1 MIYPNRRAI
10 LAAAAIAP
18 LTLVIGV
25 AVPQY
30 WFAGLALLVFLL
42 ALCAADALLNARA
55 SKVEL
60 LCDGPGSV
68 SVGADFE
75 VEAHVRFPFP
85 APAFAEVAIGTDHL
99 LSAPQGS
106 VRRIAL
112 SGGSGSGAFAF
123 TALRR
128 GTAHLGTAWLR
139 WPGMLGLVWK
149 QKKLTLGQE
158 ILISPDIR
166 PVREKAAQLLH
177 RDAMHGLVV
186 QQQLGESSEFEALTD
201 FRAGMDRRSIDWKQS
216 ARHTAL
222 LAKEHR
228 TERNNNIIMAV
239 DAGRAM
245 CEPLAGVP
253 RVDRAV
259 SAALLTSYVAL
270 KEGDRVGFFGFD
282 SHPRVSSNTVSGP
295 RSFAL
300 LQRVAAGI
308 DYSANETNYTLALAT
323 LGTGLNR
330 RSLIVVFTDFA
341 DTISAEFM
349 LAAVGPLLKRHLVLF
364 VVMRDEELEAF
375 ASVEPTEPEDVSR
388 AVTAAALLRQRKL
401 VIARLRHLGVQVIE
415 APHDQVGPSLVNAYV
430 ALKRKSLL

>member
-1 MIYPNRRAI
+1 MIYPHRRAI

-30 WFAGLALLVFLL
+30 WFAGLALLAFLL
-42 ALCAADALLNARA
+42 ALCGADALLGARPRQ
-55 SKVEL
+55 VEL
-60 LCDGPGSV
+60 FCDGPGSV
-68 SVGADFE
+68 SVGAEFP
-75 VEAHVRFPFP
+75 VEAHVRFTSA
-85 APAFAEVAIGTDHL
+85 APAFAEVALGSDPL
-99 LSAPQGS
+99 LGAEGGS
-106 VRRIAL
+106 TRRIDLVQA
-112 SGGSGSGAFAF
+112 GGSATFTF

-128 GTAHLGTAWLR
+128 GTANIGTVWLR
-139 WPGMLGLVWK
+139 WPGTLGLVWK
-149 QKKLTLGQE
+149 QKTMTIGQP
-158 ILISPDIR
+158 ILVAPDIR
-166 PVREKAAQLLH
+166 PVREKAVQLLH
-177 RDAMHGLVV
+177 RDAMLGLVA
-186 QQQLGESSEFEALTD
+186 QLQIGEGSEFESLTD
-201 FRAGMDRRSIDWKQS
+201 YRAGMDRRSIDWKQS

-259 SAALLTSYVAL
+259 SAALLTAYVAL

-282 SHPRVSSNTVSGP
+282 SHPRVSSNTVSGS

-323 LGTGLNR
+323 LGTGLQR
-330 RSLIVVFTDFA
+330 RSLIVVFTDFS

-364 VVMRDEELEAF
+364 VVMRDEELERF
-375 ASVEPTEPEDVSR
+375 AAVEPAEPEDISR

-401 VIARLRHLGVQVIE
+401 VIARLRHLGVQVVE
-415 APHDQVGPSLVNAYV
+415 AAHDQVGPALVNAYV
-430 ALKRKSLL
+430 DLKRKSRL